1 MTESQSLPAS
11 AVRAGDNYFHIVT
24 VDPMFMPGKVENRF
38 RVRINSSPVS
48 LSSSSHPSQASYYAS
63 ADPFVAWTLPVSD
76 ADTRGVYYVLDH
88 FGDTVPTKT
97 DTFIPLPQ
105 KQLVRAGVADGIWFF
120 HVVAEDTRGYLT
132 KQAAHY
138 RVNIG
143 MDPGTG
149 VALGQVTDM
158 AGKPVDGAEV
168 SISRGLQ
175 TQNTTATGNYN
186 FPMVPAGSYELRVRK
201 AGYMTATKMITIT
214 KGGSTNTG
222 VVLN

>member
-1 MTESQSLPAS
+1 M
-11 AVRAGDNYFHIVT
+11 I
-24 VDPMFMPGKVENRF
+24 
-38 RVRINSSPVS
+38 
-48 LSSSSHPSQASYYAS
+48 
-63 ADPFVAWTLPVSD
+63 
-76 ADTRGVYYVLDH
+76 
-88 FGDTVPTKT
+88 
-97 DTFIPLPQ
+97 
-105 KQLVRAGVADGIWFF
+105 
-120 HVVAEDTRGYLT
+120 AEDTRGYLT
-132 KQAAHY
+132 RQAAHY

-143 MDPGTG
+143 KDPGTG

-175 TQNTTATGNYN
+175 TQNTTGTGNYN